1 MLFERIFIASLLV
14 FAMGN
19 LAGNIV
25 PIFVFSFIGIC
36 MFFKRPHKKSY
47 QTLRVIL
54 NMAITVIILIIYA
67 IYGSAEDSQKSKPIF
82 LYLPLVVCILLL
94 ICVIYSFI
102 AIVYS
107 ILIFIKNLKM
117 K

>member
-1 MLFERIFIASLLV
+1 MLLERIFIASLLV

-25 PIFVFSFIGIC
+25 PIFVFSFIGIY

-47 QTLRVIL
+47 QTFRVIL
-54 NMAITVIILIIYA
+54 NMSITVIILIIYA
-67 IYGSAEDSQKSKPIF
+67 IYGSAEDSQKSQPIF
-82 LYLPLVVCILLL
+82 LYLPLLVCILLL
-94 ICVIYSFI
+94 VCVIYSSVGIFCR
-102 AIVYS
+102 
-107 ILIFIKNLKM
+107 ILILIKNLKI